1 MRLGHATAAGEALGV
16 ISYDYGSSVGR
27 LGIGEL
33 KWL

>member
-1 MRLGHATAAGEALGV
+1 
-16 ISYDYGSSVGR
+16 VGR

>member
-1 MRLGHATAAGEALGV
+1 LSL
-16 ISYDYGSSVGR
+16 VGR